1 MLNNEEILKFINE
14 DKTSK
19 KKRNAEIGQRYYEA
33 EHDILN
39 YRMFYF
45 NSDGKLVED
54 NTRSNIKISH
64 PFFTELVDQG
74 VQYMLS
80 NKDSIIRS
88 DDPELQEKLDEYFD
102 DDFICELNDVL
113 TGTMSKGFEY
123 MYAYMNKEEKLTF
136 ECADSLGVVE
146 VSEKDSSDG
155 KEYIIYWYTEKDIKE
170 NKVITKVEEWVLT
183 LPIRVAYDLSS
194 RFRLHGGPYVS
205 YVFSHHFSGE
215 AYNGYLR
222 QGDPTGVRIDM
233 GYEPET
239 RGTYDFSSH
248 MRRMQFGVEAGFDWN
263 GYRRWGLAAGVSWGL
278 TGVFKS
284 DFHTIEQTLYP
295 IYGTIGLTYRF
306 K

>member
-1 MLNNEEILKFINE
+1 MKVTVLLLFLLVCLEAGASGWGALSDSLTYYGRLGYHIGGTALIGMPASIRSL
-14 DKTSK
+14 SK
-19 KKRNAEIGQRYYEA
+19 Y
-33 EHDILN
+33 DIPANITLALDVYRPLQGRWGLMAGLHFGNKGMETDARVKN
-39 YRMFYF
+39 YHMEMEQGGE
-45 NSDGKLVED
+45 SIEG
-54 NTRSNIKISH
+54 
-64 PFFTELVDQG
+64 FFTGQ
-74 VQYMLS
+74 
-80 NKDSIIRS
+80 
-88 DDPELQEKLDEYFD
+88 
-102 DDFICELNDVL
+102 
-113 TGTMSKGFEY
+113 
-123 MYAYMNKEEKLTF
+123 
-136 ECADSLGVVE
+136 
-146 VSEKDSSDG
+146 
-155 KEYIIYWYTEKDIKE
+155 
-170 NKVITKVEEWVLT
+170 VITKVEEWVLT

-263 GYRRWGLAAGVSWGL
+263 CYRRWGLAAGVSWGL